1 MQKKSLRSPLALGTK
16 EQTHSREIKGTSV
29 MISAALRCPEIRRSS
44 YWNGYLSINTDK
56 ISGVC
61 FSPVFFRFFMVC

>member
-29 MISAALRCPEIRRSS
+29 MIFAALRCRKRRSS
-44 YWNGYLSINTDK
+44 CRSGYLSTNTDK
-56 ISGVC
+56 ITESC
-61 FSPVFFRFFMVC
+61 FASVLFRFFMVC